1 MKITRSKI
9 EAVLRLAQRHWFKVL
24 CGGFVFYLLFCGDYS
39 LVSIVSL
46 EAQESALRKEIEEY
60 RDSVANFENRLKVVN
75 ADNEQLER
83 YAREHMH
90 MHGDNEDLYLI
101 DE

>member
-9 EAVLRLAQRHWFKVL
+9 GAALRLAQRHWFKVF

-39 LVSIVSL
+39 LVNIVSL
-46 EAQESALRKEIEEY
+46 EAQEADLRKQINMLK
-60 RDSVANFENRLKVVN
+60 DSVANYEQRLDAVN

-83 YAREHMH
+83 YAREHLH
-90 MHGDNEDLYLI
+90 MYGVDEDLYLI

>member
-1 MKITRSKI
+1 MKINHSKI
-9 EAVLRLAQRHWFKVL
+9 GTVLRFAQRHWFKVL

-39 LVSIVSL
+39 LVNIVSL
-46 EAQESALRKEIEEY
+46 EAQEAELRKEIKAC
-60 RDSVANFENRLKVVN
+60 RDSVANYEHRLEVVN

-83 YAREHMH
+83 FARERMH
-90 MHGDNEDLYLI
+90 MHGINEDLYLI